1 MELAGFTCEQGLNAE
16 RAARRGGD
24 SQRTCSETGTLSPS
38 RSLSLQKVSPSS
50 GLGNGSLLGFPFK
63 GDL

>member
-1 MELAGFTCEQGLNAE
+1 MELAGFTCEQELNVE
-16 RAARRGGD
+16 RAARKGGD
-24 SQRTCSETGTLSPS
+24 SQRTCSETRTLSF
-38 RSLSLQKVSPSS
+38 QKVSPSS